1 MLNSVELLGPA
12 KAGLGSASAP
22 EMKSDDVML
31 SILAVG
37 ICGSDLH
44 IYREG
49 NIGSAVAQYP
59 FIPGHEA
66 VARVDDAAN
75 EADRHLAGKRVSIE
89 PTIFCRKCAYCLS
102 GSSNLCLNQSFVS
115 LPPFPGLMREKVA
128 HPAYLIEEVPE
139 ILSDAAATLL
149 EPMAVSLNTI
159 DLLKARSGN
168 PLVIIGCGAIGLTCL
183 ILSKRA
189 GLSPVLCIEPLA
201 HRREKALELG
211 ATMAVAPEEAHTAA
225 EKLTRGLGFPYVI
238 EASGSDDGQTKSAE
252 LAAPGAK
259 VSVVGTNMGDHVT
272 FPGHMSRR
280 KGLTFLMVRRSR
292 NTLKRCCAIAEEK
305 TVAAELELLVSHVFQ
320 PAEAQRAFD
329 TAAYYRDGAVK
340 VVISFA
346 IADIPHR

>member
-1 MLNSVELLGPA
+1 VIKSVELLGPA
-12 KAGLGSASAP
+12 KAGMGKADLP
-22 EMKSDDVML
+22 EMKSGDAML

-66 VARVDDAAN
+66 VARVDDVADA
-75 EADRHLAGKRVSIE
+75 ADRHLTGKRVSVE
-89 PTIFCRKCAYCLS
+89 PTIYCRKCAYCLS
-102 GSSNLCLNQSFVS
+102 GSPNLCLNQSFVS

-149 EPMAVSLNTI
+149 EPMAVSLNTL

-168 PLVIIGCGAIGLTCL
+168 PLVIIGCGAVGLTCL
-183 ILSKRA
+183 ILAKRA
-189 GLSPVLCIEPLA
+189 GMNPILCIEPLA

-211 ATMAVAPEEAHTAA
+211 ATNAVAPEQAHAVA
-225 EKLTRGLGFPYVI
+225 EKLTRGLGFPYAI

-259 VSVVGTNMGDHVT
+259 ISVVGTNMGDHVT

-292 NTLKRCCAIAEEK
+292 NTLARCCAIAGEK
-305 TVAAELELLVSHVFQ
+305 TVAAELERVVSHVFR
-320 PAEAQRAFD
+320 PADAQRAFD

-340 VVISFA
+340 VVINFTDAEVRS
-346 IADIPHR
+346 R

>member
-22 EMKSDDVML
+22 EMKSGDVML

-211 ATMAVAPEEAHTAA
+211 ATMAVAPEEAHSAA

-346 IADIPHR
+346 NADIPHR